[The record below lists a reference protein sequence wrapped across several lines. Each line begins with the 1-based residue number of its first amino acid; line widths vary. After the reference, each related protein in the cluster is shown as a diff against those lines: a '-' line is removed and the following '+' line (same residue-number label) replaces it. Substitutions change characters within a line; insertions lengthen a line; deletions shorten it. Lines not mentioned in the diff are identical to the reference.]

1 MDIVI
6 TNCIKMLKARK
17 YINIEHH
24 NGDDTDES
32 NTITANDS
40 SGKNVMV
47 IILDED
53 RLNISSVKE
62 CISTFAENDI
72 NIGILLYSG
81 DPTSSAK
88 KTLANLEGSGRIR
101 ISIFPIS
108 NFRFCL
114 TDHKLVFPHHRV
126 KKDVAQQLKKKYG
139 ADKLPVILSSDPVAK
154 YYNFRSGEV
163 ISITRRDNTISYR
176 IVR

>member
-108 NFRFCL
+108 NFRF
-114 TDHKLVFPHHRV
+114 
-126 KKDVAQQLKKKYG
+126 
-139 ADKLPVILSSDPVAK
+139 
-154 YYNFRSGEV
+154 
-163 ISITRRDNTISYR
+163 
-176 IVR
+176 

>member
-1 MDIVI
+1 MDTVI
-6 TNCIKMLKARK
+6 TNCIKMLQARK
-17 YINIEHH
+17 YTNIESHEE
-24 NGDDTDES
+24 D

-47 IILDED
+47 IILNKD

-62 CISTFAENDI
+62 CIIIFGTHDI

-88 KTLANLEGSGRIR
+88 KTLANLEGSGRIKVAT
-101 ISIFPIS
+101 FPIS

-126 KKDVAQQLKKKYG
+126 KRDVSQQLKKKYG
-139 ADKLPVILSSDPVAK
+139 ADKLPIILSSDPVAK
-154 YYNFRSGEV
+154 YYNFRSGE
-163 ISITRRDNTISYR
+163 IIAITRRDKTISYR

>member
-1 MDIVI
+1 
-6 TNCIKMLKARK
+6 MLQARK
-17 YINIEHH
+17 YTNIESSEE
-24 NGDDTDES
+24 D
-32 NTITANDS
+32 NTITANDI

-47 IILDED
+47 IILNED

-62 CISTFAENDI
+62 CISTFAEHDI

-88 KTLANLEGSGRIR
+88 KTLANLEGSGRIK
-101 ISIFPIS
+101 ITIFHIS

-139 ADKLPVILSSDPVAK
+139 ADKLPVILSNDPVAK
-154 YYNFRSGEV
+154 YFNFRSGE
-163 ISITRRDNTISYR
+163 IIAITRRDSTISYR

>member
-6 TNCIKMLKARK
+6 TNCIKMLQARK
-17 YINIEHH
+17 YTNIVE
-24 NGDDTDES
+24 NVEEN

-47 IILDED
+47 IILNKD

-62 CISTFAENDI
+62 CIIIFGTHDI

-88 KTLANLEGSGRIR
+88 KTLANLEGSGRVR
-101 ISIFPIS
+101 VATFPIS
-108 NFRFCL
+108 NFRYCL

-126 KKDVAQQLKKKYG
+126 KKDLSNQLKKKYG
-139 ADKLPVILSSDPVAK
+139 ADKLPVILSNDPVAK
-154 YYNFRSGEV
+154 YFNFRSGE
-163 ISITRRDNTISYR
+163 IIAITRRDSTISYR

>member
-17 YINIEHH
+17 YINIESSEE
-24 NGDDTDES
+24 D

-47 IILDED
+47 IIMVIILNED

-62 CISTFAENDI
+62 CISTFAEHDI

-88 KTLANLEGSGRIR
+88 KTLANLEGSGRIK
-101 ISIFPIS
+101 ITIFPIS

-139 ADKLPVILSSDPVAK
+139 ADKLPIILSSDPVAK

>member
-17 YINIEHH
+17 YTNMEHSEEDNI
-24 NGDDTDES
+24 
-32 NTITANDS
+32 ITANDS

-47 IILDED
+47 IILNED

-62 CISTFAENDI
+62 CIVTFATHDI

-88 KTLANLEGSGRIR
+88 KTLANLEGSARVR

-108 NFRFCL
+108 NFRYCL

-126 KKDVAQQLKKKYG
+126 KKDLSNQLKKKYG
-139 ADKLPVILSSDPVAK
+139 ADKLPIILSSDPVAK
-154 YYNFRSGEV
+154 YFNFRTGEI
-163 ISITRRDNTISYR
+163 ISITRRDGTVSFR
-176 IVR
+176 IVK

>member
-6 TNCIKMLKARK
+6 TNCIKMLQARK
-17 YINIEHH
+17 YTNIESSEE
-24 NGDDTDES
+24 D
-32 NTITANDS
+32 NTITANDI

-47 IILDED
+47 IILNED

-62 CISTFAENDI
+62 CISTFAEHDI

-88 KTLANLEGSGRIR
+88 KTLANLEGSGRIK
-101 ISIFPIS
+101 ITIFHIS

-139 ADKLPVILSSDPVAK
+139 ADKLPVILSNDPVAK
-154 YYNFRSGEV
+154 YFNFRSGE
-163 ISITRRDNTISYR
+163 IIAITRRDSTISYR

>member
-17 YINIEHH
+17 YTNIESQEE
-24 NGDDTDES
+24 D

-47 IILDED
+47 IILNKD

-62 CISTFAENDI
+62 CIIIFGSRDI

-88 KTLANLEGSGRIR
+88 KTLANLEGSGRVR
-101 ISIFPIS
+101 VVTFPIS
-108 NFRFCL
+108 NFRYCL

-126 KKDVAQQLKKKYG
+126 KKDLSNQLKKKYG
-139 ADKLPVILSSDPVAK
+139 ADKLPVILSNDPVAK
-154 YYNFRSGEV
+154 YFNFRSGE
-163 ISITRRDNTISYR
+163 IIAITRRDSTISYR